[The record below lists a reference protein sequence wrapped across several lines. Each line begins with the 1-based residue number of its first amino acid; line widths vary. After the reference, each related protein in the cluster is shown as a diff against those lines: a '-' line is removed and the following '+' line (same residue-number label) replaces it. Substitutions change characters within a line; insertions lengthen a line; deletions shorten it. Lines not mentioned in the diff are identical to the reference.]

1 MKKSNWSTILK
12 VMIAVASAILGVLGG
27 NAMNL

>member
-1 MKKSNWSTILK
+1 MKRSGWSTVLK

>member
-1 MKKSNWSTILK
+1 MKKSNWNTILK